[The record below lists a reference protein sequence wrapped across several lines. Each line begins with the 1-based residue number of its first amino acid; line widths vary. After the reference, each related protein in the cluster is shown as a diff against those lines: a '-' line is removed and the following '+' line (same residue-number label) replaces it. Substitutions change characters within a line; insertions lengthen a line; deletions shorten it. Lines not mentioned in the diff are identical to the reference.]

1 MNPMRRVFLAQAS
14 IAAAA
19 WFHPRT
25 GLSFAETME
34 NNGEEQENA
43 VDQNTSSRFLRGNFA
58 PVDRELNVPNLPVE
72 GEIPKALRGML
83 VRNGPNPQFH
93 PKGKYH
99 WFDGDGM
106 LHAVSFTDNGV
117 HYRNRYVATEGFLK
131 EKKAGRALYRGLLE
145 PPDVALA
152 LAGLNPYKN
161 SANTSVVYHGNRLLA
176 LWEAGLPYEL
186 QLKTLETIGPTDF
199 SGKVTHPFTAHPKI
213 DPKTGEMITFGYVPN
228 EPILMMS
235 EIDRT
240 GAWVRT
246 TKIPIDK
253 PTMVHDF
260 AITENYAIFPICP
273 LRFEVSRLL
282 SGVVPWHFDQS
293 APTRFAVVSRKDPT
307 QVRFFEATTCF
318 VFHLLNAFESNNA
331 PSNEERKTSGTAQKP
346 LGQIEL
352 VGCRYEQFPGSL
364 NFGDSDDA
372 TASDQAVPYRW
383 VFDLDSGRVR
393 EELLDDVPAEFPR
406 INEAYTGAPNRYGFF
421 GLGDDEFFH
430 GFKKLDFRDGHTSV
444 IQMENS
450 VHCGEGIFVSDPSSH
465 EEDSG
470 WLLSF
475 VYLTISGQSELWI
488 FDAKSFRPK
497 ALARVTLPGRVP
509 YGFHGTW
516 VPTIANS

>member
-1 MNPMRRVFLAQAS
+1 MNPLRRDFLVRAS

-19 WFHPRT
+19 WFHPRS
-25 GLSFAETME
+25 GVSFAEAVGHFDDGAT
-34 NNGEEQENA
+34 GIAEQPSAN
-43 VDQNTSSRFLRGNFA
+43 RFLSGNFA
-58 PVDRELNVPNLPVE
+58 PVDRELRVTNLPVE
-72 GEIPKALRGML
+72 GVIPSALRGVL
-83 VRNGPNPQFH
+83 VRNGPNPQFQ

-106 LHAVSFTDNGV
+106 LHAVSFADDGV
-117 HYRNRYVATEGFLK
+117 HYQNRYVATEGFLK

-145 PPDVALA
+145 PPDVAMA

-186 QLKTLETIGPTDF
+186 HLKNLETIGPTNF

-213 DPKTGEMITFGYVPN
+213 DPRTGEMVTFGYVPN

-235 EIDRT
+235 EIDRD
-240 GAWVRT
+240 GLWVRT

-273 LRFEVSRLL
+273 LRFDVGRLL

-293 APTRFAVVSRKDPT
+293 APTQFAVVSRKDPS
-307 QVRFFEATTCF
+307 QIRFFEATTCF
-318 VFHLLNAFESNNA
+318 VFHLLNAYESNSA
-331 PSNEERKTSGTAQKP
+331 PSDTSRKS

-372 TASDQAVPYRW
+372 AASDQAVPYRW
-383 VFDLDSGRVR
+383 FFDLDSGQVR
-393 EELLDDVPAEFPR
+393 EELLDVVPAEFPR
-406 INEAYTGAPNRYGFF
+406 INEAFTGAPNRYGFF
-421 GLGDDEFFH
+421 GLGDEEFFH
-430 GFKKLDFRDGHTSV
+430 GFKKFDLRRGTSSV
-444 IQMENS
+444 IQVENGI
-450 VHCGEGIFVSDPSSH
+450 HCGEGIFVQDPSSND
-465 EEDSG
+465 EDSG

-475 VYLTISGQSELWI
+475 VYLTMTGRSELWV
-488 FDAKSFRPK
+488 FDARTFNAEPMAKV
-497 ALARVTLPGRVP
+497 ALPGRVP

-516 VPTIANS
+516 IPTISDS